1 MANNLSVKIGANTAD
16 LEKNI
21 NKAKQTLQEYRAA
34 AKQAKSAIEA
44 NVSATSKQVNAY
56 DNVIKKLE
64 KVTSGTLS
72 CKQEQKVLTD
82 AVKELK
88 IQWNSLTDDQRIS
101 GWGQSVA
108 SSLKA
113 AESELETTKQKL
125 ESVSEQTKKTS
136 ETSESYSSNNI
147 KLTSVLGKLSIAIG
161 GVEAAQKIFNGVLE
175 HSQTLGDQ
183 YTNTMEGMRAATDHF
198 YVSLA
203 NLDFTGLIEGLTGAY
218 TAGVQYSQALDA
230 MQTYQAAAQVGNSE
244 YQRALMETRAVFA
257 DTTASAEQKQEALD
271 KLTKATEDYTN
282 MQRQEMRNQVN
293 VLNADLR
300 QSSVYRQLSLGE
312 KLYAAQLRELGK
324 VYLSNSYEID
334 NKLIPSMKYAYGNQK
349 QMMDVVNGWSRKL
362 GLTQTQI
369 LGIYAIYEEKGDEG
383 INAWMQQAAAT
394 NQFATNVA
402 EAERNL
408 NRLFGK
414 STKTVST
421 PSTPKISHVS
431 APKEKNMLE
440 QLEEQNKKY
449 QEQYDFITKNFDK
462 LVAVQKIHD
471 SITKKL
477 EQQKEL
483 LKIASSL
490 DMSKF
495 DASQLKPASLE
506 DIMPKTEVP
515 LEMKPVLDKKEMDKI
530 VKEAGDKEK
539 KRLKDQAD
547 AEQKYTDQVKKGI
560 SSVGNAFNALGQVI
574 GGVGGEVLNTMGQ
587 ILGHVPAMIDAIQQI
602 TIAKQAEAYSSGT
615 AEASKMPFPAN
626 IAAIAAIVAAIA
638 SVFSSIQ
645 SFADGG
651 IFSGASR
658 IGDYNIARVNDG
670 EMILNGKQQANL
682 FRMLNDNN
690 AKVANIQYMQPEVRI
705 KGSDIYL
712 SQKNYKNITG
722 RKI

>member
-16 LEKNI
+16 LEKSI
-21 NKAKQTLQEYRAA
+21 ERAKRTLEQYSRT
-34 AKQAKSAIEA
+34 AKQAKSEIEN
-44 NVSATSKQVNAY
+44 NVSVSNQQVNAY
-56 DNVIKKLE
+56 QRVVKQLE
-64 KVTSGTLS
+64 KVNSGTLS
-72 CKQEQKVLTD
+72 TTQQQKVLSNQ
-82 AVKELK
+82 VKELK
-88 IQWNSLTDDQRIS
+88 IQWSSLTDDQRIT
-101 GWGQSVA
+101 GFGQSVA
-108 SSLKA
+108 NSLKA

-136 ETSESYSSNNI
+136 DTSESYSSNNI

-161 GVEAAQKIFNGVLE
+161 GAEAAQKIFNGVLE

-218 TAGVQYSQALDA
+218 TAGVQYSQALDT

-257 DTTASAEQKQEALD
+257 DTTASAEQKQQALD
-271 KLTKATEDYTN
+271 KLTKATENYTN

-300 QSSVYRQLSLGE
+300 QSSVYRKMSLGE

-324 VYLSNSYEID
+324 VYLSNSYVID
-334 NKLIPSMKYAYGNQK
+334 NKLIPSMDAAYGNEK
-349 QMMDVVNGWSRKL
+349 LMTDVINGWSRKL

-383 INAWMQQAAAT
+383 IKAWMQQAAAT

-421 PSTPKISHVS
+421 PSTPKVRHVS
-431 APKEKNMLE
+431 APKEKTYLE
-440 QLEEQNKKY
+440 QLEEQNKKIQQQTDY
-449 QEQYDFITKNFDK
+449 ITKNYDK
-462 LVAVQKIHD
+462 IVEKLKIQKAV
-471 SITKKL
+471 TR
-477 EQQKEL
+477 EYERQKEL
-483 LKIASSL
+483 LEISATLDTSKI
-490 DMSKF
+490 DT
-495 DASQLKPASLE
+495 SQLKPVSLK
-506 DIMPKTEVP
+506 DIIPKTEIP
-515 LEMKPVLDKKEMDKI
+515 LEIKPVLNKKEMDKI
-530 VKEAGDKEK
+530 TKDAGEAEK
-539 KRLKDQAD
+539 KRLKEQAD
-547 AEQKYTDQVKKGI
+547 AEKEYTDQVKKGI
-560 SSVGNAFNALGQVI
+560 SSVGNAFSSLGQI
-574 GGVGGEVLNTMGQ
+574 VGGTGGEIISIMGQ
-587 ILGHVPAMIDAIQQI
+587 VMGLFPGMIDAIQQM
-602 TIAKQAEAYSSGT
+602 TMAEQARAISSGT
-615 AEASKMPFPAN
+615 AEGAKVPFPGN
-626 IAAIAAIVAAIA
+626 IAAIAAIVGTIM
-638 SVFSSIQ
+638 SVFSSIK

-651 IFSGASR
+651 IFSGASK

-722 RKI
+722 RKL